1 MQEEKIHGR
10 RDRVWEEAAS
20 VGERSKCTREK
31 DRVYGREVFKA
42 GSRGGCVVK
51 SMCR

>member
-1 MQEEKIHGR
+1 MQEEKTHGR

-31 DRVYGREVFKA
+31 DRVCGREVCKA
-42 GSRGGCVVK
+42 GSREGRVVK
-51 SMCR
+51 SVCR